1 MIRFE
6 GNLKI
11 DDEDFDQHYR
21 QHQVDH
27 DDYVKMTKQW
37 RQHKGFCYAW
47 KFTLV
52 EVFAVPL
59 WIPRKQEQGA
69 WVNFQLAHAIAAM
82 DIHEYNAKKYTSARQ
97 STLFST
103 DTISGGDSHGL
114 GGNTSAATATATSA
128 PSIPPILSSSP
139 PWDQADEEW
148 LNGPEAA
155 DILLQLEAQLDGDN
169 GDATTGN
176 DDNGNTD
183 TNRASGHG
191 VTSASSYDHGTN
203 ANIENIPSAECGEAA
218 EALDVDADADAPV
231 HGVTSAS
238 SYDHGA
244 TENIPSA
251 ECGEAAEALD
261 VDADADARG
270 KGETA
275 NAHQTQDIDK
285 VTLGTPEQYQCQ
297 CLAIVTLEQSKLQ
310 KSASSSALIDF
321 VKIIDKNLSPPAVKP
336 GVCQTSG
343 QFRIDDLVT
352 VETRPRNQPASV
364 CKASG
369 EDAEFGRRTDICGQA
384 AQSSMDSDSATIPT
398 TSAVSGDDYR
408 QTQVSGNLGGTV
420 PMPPLK
426 QRKGRKFVESLDE
439 CMMFWEDCIYELDDE
454 ELHRLVSS
462 LKEDTMSTAFSGEI
476 HFALFVC
483 VFCQ

>member
-321 VKIIDKNLSPPAVKP
+321 MKIIDKNLSPPAVKP

-369 EDAEFGRRTDICGQA
+369 EGAEFGRRTDICGQA